1 MVSGRFRS
9 TGVRRVPLALFRAG
23 PSRLTS
29 GRSSRLVAGPFLLAG
44 SRPGAPAEELR
55 YIPTRQG
62 EHTVMLV
69 LAYDRRMETPV
80 YATAAVSG
88 RPQVSHCSG
97 RPSMLPPLG
106 ANLLGGAP
114 TPDEDGP
121 FGQLG
126 DN

>member
-1 MVSGRFRS
+1 
-9 TGVRRVPLALFRAG
+9 
-23 PSRLTS
+23 
-29 GRSSRLVAGPFLLAG
+29 
-44 SRPGAPAEELR
+44 
-55 YIPTRQG
+55 
-62 EHTVMLV
+62 MLV

-80 YATAAVSG
+80 YATAAVAG
-88 RPQVSHCSG
+88 RPQVSHGSS